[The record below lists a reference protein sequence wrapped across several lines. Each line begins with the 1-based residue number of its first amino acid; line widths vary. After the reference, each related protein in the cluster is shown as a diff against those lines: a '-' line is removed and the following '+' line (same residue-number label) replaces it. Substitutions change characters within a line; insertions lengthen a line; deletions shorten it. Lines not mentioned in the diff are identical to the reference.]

1 MEMDPLAVLA
11 IQVVALLVV
20 AAGAYSFISG
30 PKSPLARNWRR
41 RLNELE
47 VTARMGSPE
56 EIIEALRESAKL
68 YVRLGKRWEAETVM
82 RRAVLI
88 SKQQFGDQN
97 AGLVPILE
105 DFARVMDSMHRKK
118 EAEQMRKEMQRI
130 KQKTKK

>member
-1 MEMDPLAVLA
+1 
-11 IQVVALLVV
+11 
-20 AAGAYSFISG
+20 
-30 PKSPLARNWRR
+30 
-41 RLNELE
+41 
-47 VTARMGSPE
+47 
-56 EIIEALRESAKL
+56 
-68 YVRLGKRWEAETVM
+68 LGKRWEAETVM